1 MKLKIILL
9 LLFLVLYFSC
19 KTDKGIVCTQEYLTI
34 TVSVRDAAAKPVLLS
49 LYYVKK
55 TSTNEII
62 DFSMEDPLMD
72 SINRLQGVYMVFT
85 DGKMAMTS
93 KTGTEFEFHGIQ
105 DSTEI
110 VNEKYLIGNDEC
122 HVKLLS
128 GKTEIILSK

>member
-1 MKLKIILL
+1 MKLKIISLL
-9 LLFLVLYFSC
+9 LLPVLYFSC
-19 KTDKGIVCTQEYLTI
+19 KTDKGIVCTQEYRTI
-34 TVSVRDAAAKPVLLS
+34 TVSIRDAAAKPILLS

-72 SINRLQGVYMVFT
+72 SINRLQGIYTVFT

-122 HVKLLS
+122 HVQLLS
-128 GKTEIILSK
+128 GKTEIIISK